1 MQLKST
7 FSWSLLST
15 FIRLST
21 AFISMKYMAV
31 MIGPRGVATISQLSN
46 IISIVMV
53 LALGGINNGIIKY
66 TSQFKD
72 DNSNLQKIWHCATF
86 ISTILLIP
94 TACILI
100 FCSNFLAQFFLHS
113 VTYKSIFVIFAFSLI
128 LYVINNFLLNIL
140 IGLHEVK
147 IYNILNATNSIA
159 GVLVNIILIYYFN
172 IYGALLALVT
182 SQSVTCIV
190 TIIAVSKKRWFKF
203 RYFFG
208 NFNVFYI
215 KKLLAYTSMSFV
227 VICVSPLAQ
236 LFIRNV
242 LAKNTSWEVVG
253 CWQGVL
259 KISDL
264 YLMVFFMALNTYF
277 IPKLSYLKEQK
288 DIDKE
293 ILNGYKFI
301 MPLVIFSASFI
312 YIFREIIIKIVFVES
327 FMLMKDLFLYQLL
340 GDIFK
345 IAAMILSASVLA
357 KAKTRLFLFTE
368 ITFGISYILLSY
380 FLISIFKEQ
389 GVVLAFFINYV
400 LYFIFFV
407 FLYKSNYLY

>member
-1 MQLKST
+1 MKLKST
-7 FSWSLLST
+7 FSWSLFST

-31 MIGPRGVATISQLSN
+31 MIGPKGVATIAQLSN

-53 LALGGINNGIIKY
+53 IALGGINNGIIKY

-72 DNSNLQKIWHCATF
+72 DNVSLQKIWHCASF
-86 ISTILLIP
+86 ISIILMLP
-94 TACILI
+94 TAFVLI
-100 FCSNFLAQFFLHS
+100 IYSKFFAEFFLQNI
-113 VTYKSIFVIFAFSLI
+113 TYKGIFIVFAFSLI

-159 GVLVNIILIYYFN
+159 GVIVNIILIYYFKV
-172 IYGALLALVT
+172 YGALLALVT
-182 SQSVTCIV
+182 SQSVTCLV
-190 TIIAVSKKRWFKF
+190 TIIVVSKKRWFNF
-203 RYFFG
+203 NYFFG
-208 NFNVFYI
+208 NVSIFYI
-215 KKLLAYTSMSFV
+215 KKLLAYTSMSVV

-242 LAKNTSWEVVG
+242 LAKKTSWDVVG

-277 IPKLSYLKEQK
+277 IPKLSYLKEQS
-288 DIDKE
+288 DIDRE
-293 ILNGYKFI
+293 IINGYKFI

-312 YIFREIIIKIVFVES
+312 YLFREVIIKIVFVES
-327 FMLMKDLFLYQLL
+327 FMQMKDLFLYQLL

-357 KAKTRLFLFTE
+357 KAKTRLFITTE
-368 ITFGISYILLSY
+368 IIFGITYILLSY
-380 FLISIFKEQ
+380 FLISIYREQ

-400 LYFIFFV
+400 LYFVFFV